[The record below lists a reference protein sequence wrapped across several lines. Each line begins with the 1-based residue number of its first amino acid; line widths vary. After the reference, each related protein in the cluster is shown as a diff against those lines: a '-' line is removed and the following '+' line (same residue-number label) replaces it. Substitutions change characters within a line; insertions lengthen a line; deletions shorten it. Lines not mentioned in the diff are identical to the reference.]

1 MSEALAKYQRSN
13 ARQWHRG
20 RQRHDLEHPL
30 AHHLG
35 HPHTP
40 APRARPAHA
49 IAVLDSEW
57 PTGKLARMRS
67 ACCLALFTAAFL
79 PAHAADWPMFRGP
92 DLNGISRETGWS
104 SAWSAEGPKVA
115 WRAKIGL
122 GFSSVVVGGGKVIAT
137 GHDGRAKG
145 QDTLVCLDAATGKEL
160 WKHSYAA
167 PLGNKYFEGGTTGTP
182 TIEGDRVYQLSR
194 LGDFFCLELATGK
207 VVYQKQLVT
216 ELGVDVPEWGF
227 AGSPLVEGKL
237 VILNVGS
244 HGTALDKA
252 TGKVAWQ
259 NGKGS
264 AAYATPIP
272 FDLEGTRCVAIL
284 THRECAAVEV
294 ATGKVRWAKKFTSA
308 YDTNAGAP
316 LVHDGAVLLSGENAL
331 AVKLNLRDGS
341 PVAGW
346 KTESWTQF
354 NAGVVL
360 GGHLYTF
367 HGQAGKPADGE
378 LRCLDWQTGAT
389 KWAQKGLGVGSLT
402 AADGKLIVLSET
414 GELLV
419 IAASPKGFEALAR
432 AQVVGKKC
440 WTVPVLANAR
450 IYVRNVP
457 GDVLALDVSGK

>member
-1 MSEALAKYQRSN
+1 
-13 ARQWHRG
+13 
-20 RQRHDLEHPL
+20 
-30 AHHLG
+30 
-35 HPHTP
+35 
-40 APRARPAHA
+40 
-49 IAVLDSEW
+49 
-57 PTGKLARMRS
+57 MRS
-67 ACCLALFTAAFL
+67 SPAVVLLLVSIAA
-79 PAHAADWPMFRGP
+79 AHAADWPRFRGP

-104 SAWSAEGPKVA
+104 SAWSAEGPTVA
-115 WRAKIGL
+115 WRAKLGI
-122 GFSSVVVGGGKVIAT
+122 GFSTVAVSGGKLIAT

-145 QDTLVCLDAATGKEL
+145 QDTLWCLDAATGQEL

-182 TIEGDRVYQLSR
+182 TIDGDRVFHLSR
-194 LGDFFCLELATGK
+194 QGDFFCLDLAGGK
-207 VVYQKQLVT
+207 VVYQKQLVA
-216 ELGVDVPEWGF
+216 ELGAEVPEWGF

-252 TGKVAWQ
+252 TGKVVWQ
-259 NGKGS
+259 SGKSS
-264 AAYATPIP
+264 AAYATPTP
-272 FDLEGTRCVAIL
+272 FDLDGTRCVAIL

-294 ATGKVRWAKKFTSA
+294 ATGKVRWTRKFTSA

-316 LVHDGAVLLSGENAL
+316 LVQDGAVLISGETAL

-354 NAGVVL
+354 NAGVVI
-360 GGHLYTF
+360 GGNLYAF
-367 HGQAGKPADGE
+367 HGQAGKPAEGE

-389 KWAQKGLGVGSLT
+389 KWAQKGMGVGSLM

-419 IAASPKGFEALAR
+419 VAANPQRFEALAR
-432 AQVVGKKC
+432 SQVIGKKC
-440 WTVPVLANAR
+440 WIVPVLANAR
-450 IYVRNVP
+450 IYVRNAP
-457 GDVLALDVSGK
+457 GDLLCLDVSRK

>member
-1 MSEALAKYQRSN
+1 
-13 ARQWHRG
+13 
-20 RQRHDLEHPL
+20 
-30 AHHLG
+30 
-35 HPHTP
+35 
-40 APRARPAHA
+40 
-49 IAVLDSEW
+49 
-57 PTGKLARMRS
+57 MRS
-67 ACCLALFTAAFL
+67 AVCLALLAAAL
-79 PAHAADWPMFRGP
+79 STPATDWPRFRGP
-92 DLNGISRETGWS
+92 DLNGVSREVGWS
-104 SAWSAEGPKVA
+104 STWSADGPKVA
-115 WRAKIGL
+115 WRAKL
-122 GFSSVVVGGGKVIAT
+122 GVGFASVVASQGKVITT

-145 QDTLVCLDAATGKEL
+145 EATIWCLDAATGKEL

-182 TIEGDRVYQLSR
+182 TIEGDRVYHLSR

-237 VILNVGS
+237 IILNVGS

-252 TGKVAWQ
+252 TGKVVWQ

-272 FDLEGTRCVAIL
+272 FDLDGTRCVALL

-294 ATGKVRWAKKFTSA
+294 ATGKVRWARKFVSA

-316 LVHDGAVLLSGENAL
+316 VVQDGVVLISGETAL
-331 AVKLNLRDGS
+331 ATKLSLRDGA

-346 KTESWTQF
+346 KSETWTQF

-360 GGHLYTF
+360 GGYLYTF
-367 HGQAGKPADGE
+367 HGQAGKPAEGE

-389 KWAQKGLGVGSLT
+389 KWAQKGLGVGSLM

-414 GELLV
+414 GE
-419 IAASPKGFEALAR
+419 IAVVAANPQKFEALAR
-432 AQVVGKKC
+432 AQVLGKKC
-440 WTVPVLANAR
+440 WTVPVLANGR
-450 IYVRNVP
+450 LYVRNVP
-457 GDVLALDVSGK
+457 GELLALDVSGK

>member
-1 MSEALAKYQRSN
+1 
-13 ARQWHRG
+13 
-20 RQRHDLEHPL
+20 
-30 AHHLG
+30 
-35 HPHTP
+35 
-40 APRARPAHA
+40 
-49 IAVLDSEW
+49 
-57 PTGKLARMRS
+57 MRS
-67 ACCLALFTAAFL
+67 ASCLALFTVAFVT
-79 PAHAADWPMFRGP
+79 AHAADWPMFRGP

-104 SAWSAEGPKVA
+104 STWAAEGPKVA
-115 WRAKIGL
+115 WRAKLGV
-122 GFSSVVVGGGKVIAT
+122 GFSTVVVSGGKLIAT
-137 GHDGRAKG
+137 GHNGGAKG
-145 QDTLVCLDAATGKEL
+145 QDTLACLDAATGKEL

-182 TIEGDRVYQLSR
+182 TVDGDRVFHLSR
-194 LGDFFCLELATGK
+194 QGDFFCLDLATGK

-259 NGKGS
+259 NGKSS
-264 AAYATPIP
+264 AAYATAIP
-272 FDLEGTRCVAIL
+272 FDLDGTRCVVLL

-294 ATGKVRWAKKFTSA
+294 ATGKLRWAKKFTSA

-316 LVHDGAVLLSGENAL
+316 LVQDGVALISGENAL

-367 HGQAGKPADGE
+367 HGQAGKPAGGE

-389 KWAQKGLGVGSLT
+389 KWAQKGLGVGSLM

-419 IAASPKGFEALAR
+419 VAASPKGFEALAR
-432 AQVVGKKC
+432 AQVIGKKC
-440 WTVPVLANAR
+440 WTVPVLANGR
-450 IYVRNVP
+450 IFVRNVP
-457 GDVLALDVSGK
+457 GDLLCLDVSGK

>member
-1 MSEALAKYQRSN
+1 
-13 ARQWHRG
+13 
-20 RQRHDLEHPL
+20 
-30 AHHLG
+30 
-35 HPHTP
+35 
-40 APRARPAHA
+40 
-49 IAVLDSEW
+49 
-57 PTGKLARMRS
+57 MRS
-67 ACCLALFTAAFL
+67 LLCSSLLLAILDVAS
-79 PAHAADWPMFRGP
+79 AADWPRFRGP

-104 SAWSAEGPKVA
+104 AAWSAEGPKVA
-115 WRAKIGL
+115 WRAKL
-122 GFSSVVVGGGKVIAT
+122 GTGFATVVVSGGKLITT

-145 QDTLVCLDAATGKEL
+145 QDTLWCLAAATGKEL

-182 TIEGDRVYQLSR
+182 TIDGDRVFHLSR

-252 TGKVAWQ
+252 TGKVVWQ
-259 NGKGS
+259 SGKSS

-272 FDLEGTRCVAIL
+272 FDLDGTRCVAIL
-284 THRECAAVEV
+284 THRECAAVEA
-294 ATGKVRWAKKFTSA
+294 ATGKVRWARKFTSA

-316 LVHDGAVLLSGENAL
+316 LVQDGAVLISGETSL
-331 AVKLNLRDGS
+331 ATKLDQRDGS
-341 PVAGW
+341 PVTGW
-346 KTESWTQF
+346 KTESWVQF
-354 NAGVVL
+354 NAGVVI
-360 GGHLYTF
+360 GGHLYAF
-367 HGQAGKPADGE
+367 HGQAGKPAEGE

-389 KWAQKGLGVGSLT
+389 KWAQKGMGVGSLM

-419 IAASPKGFEALAR
+419 VAANTQKFEAISR
-432 AQVVGKKC
+432 AQVLGKKC
-440 WTVPVLANAR
+440 WIVPVLANGR
-450 IYVRNVP
+450 IYVRNAP
-457 GDVLALDVSGK
+457 GDLLCLDVSGK